1 MATAEAQKLAAVAR
15 ALPSVCTK
23 DATLYQD
30 YQAGIHVLI
39 PYQHF
44 ATYYFFDIFRQ
55 TFGLLAFLNF
65 RCEIPTVL
73 RPRRSRTFSLGPLSW
88 SWQSTCLLMDSHQ
101 CWALSVVNVDD
112 VFRMYLMCWQ
122 FLYFIYDHNIF
133 SICVYK
139 IWHFIYAIQFQY
151 VLLRQGLASNS
162 EGWGL
167 GTEQERTRA
176 ASHVVFC
183 SRWRQLCLALVSA
196 QLWILDF
203 SRVYTDTCQT
213 LWYMCN

>member
-44 ATYYFFDIFRQ
+44 ASFCNILFFWYI
-55 TFGLLAFLNF
+55 
-65 RCEIPTVL
+65 RCEITTVL
-73 RPRRSRTFSLGPLSW
+73 RPRRSKTFSLGPLSW

-112 VFRMYLMCWQ
+112 VFSMYLMCWQ
-122 FLYFIYDHNIF
+122 FLYDHNIF
-133 SICVYK
+133 NICVYNF
-139 IWHFIYAIQFQY
+139 WNFIYAIQFQY

-176 ASHVVFC
+176 AS
-183 SRWRQLCLALVSA
+183 
-196 QLWILDF
+196 
-203 SRVYTDTCQT
+203 
-213 LWYMCN
+213 